1 MHGFEAIPTG
11 FWSARAPVERGL
23 DALVFAM
30 SLVLFAPRAQ
40 RSVGLGDSAELVIAS
55 ATLGIPHPPGYP
67 VYTWIGKAFS
77 LLPIGGLPFRISL
90 VSAVSASLVIA
101 LLFRC
106 VANEIRGRDD
116 RHSALTYIPAALAAI
131 LLAGTIH
138 FFEHAL
144 IVEVYA
150 FKCLVTALLIRTFT
164 KYLNGNSPRHLYG
177 SSFLLGLSLGVY
189 LANVLLVPVFAILAV
204 RKIRKL
210 KTAALSVGMFCL
222 GVSQYLY
229 LYVRAWT
236 RPVYHHPQAHFF
248 ETSSWTGTDS
258 SIYNWA
264 WFITGGKWHG
274 QGIADF
280 EKMLAHGRRLFRSVY
295 DGYGEVGIAL
305 TLAGIA
311 VCLLGSDTQRR
322 QSGLVFLSVLMCE
335 TAYFFV
341 FRHSEFGMI
350 LPFFMCLCLFMG
362 LAFGLGSIRIRGWLA
377 AGRTKASLPFALLVA
392 ASLYGVTTLLPRSFP
407 DYSKRDATSVF
418 VSRMIE
424 TVPNGSV
431 VDGAELWYIGRT
443 ILYFEIIEGM
453 TVRFEASECEDH
465 LIPAGKCFA
474 LGRRM
479 REYRRRGYRP
489 ISVLRVEGMP
499 PLYRIALKRAGD

>member
-1 MHGFEAIPTG
+1 MHKLEAITTG

-30 SLVLFAPRAQ
+30 SLALFVPRAQ

-67 VYTWIGKAFS
+67 VYTWIGKTFS

-106 VANEIRGRDD
+106 VANEMRGQDS
-116 RHSALTYIPAALAAI
+116 RHSALTYIPAALAAV
-131 LLAGTIH
+131 LLAGTVD
-138 FFEHAL
+138 FFESAL
-144 IVEVYA
+144 IAEVYSL
-150 FKCLVTALLIRTFT
+150 KCLITALLIHTFT
-164 KYLNGNSPRHLYG
+164 KYLNDNSPKHLYS

-189 LANVLLVPVFAILAV
+189 LSNVLLVPAFSILAA

-210 KTAALSVGMFCL
+210 KTAAVSVGMFCL

-236 RPVYHHPQAHFF
+236 GPVYHHPQAHFF

-264 WFITGGKWHG
+264 WFITGGKWRD

-280 EKMLAHGRRLFRSVY
+280 EMMLVHGRQLFRSIY

-305 TLAGIA
+305 ILTGIA
-311 VCLLGSDTQRR
+311 ACLLGFGARKKH
-322 QSGLVFLSVLMCE
+322 SGLVFLTVLVCE
-335 TAYFFV
+335 TIYFLAHRV
-341 FRHSEFGMI
+341 SELRMI
-350 LPFFMCLCLFMG
+350 LPFFMCLCGFMG
-362 LAFGLGSIRIRGWLA
+362 LALGLGSIRIRGWLA
-377 AGRTKASLPFALLVA
+377 AGRARATLPFALFLF
-392 ASLYGVTTLLPRSFP
+392 ASLYGIATLLPRSFP
-407 DYSKRDATSVF
+407 DYSERDAAAVF
-418 VSRMIE
+418 VLRMIE
-424 TVPNGSV
+424 TVPKGSV
-431 VDGAELWYIGRT
+431 VDGAERWYINRT

-474 LGRRM
+474 LGSRM
-479 REYRRRGYRP
+479 REYQRRGYRP
-489 ISVLRVEGMP
+489 ISVLRVAGMP
-499 PLYRIALKRAGD
+499 PLYRIALERAGD